1 MKKMINK
8 FKTSIWLYPTIYS
21 LFSLAL
27 SLIITIIDKLYA
39 RQIADYIHDIFYT
52 TTSLAQTVLGIV
64 AGAFIT
70 IVTFTFST
78 TMIVLTM
85 YSSQFTP
92 RVIENFLNN
101 KITMKSFGVFL
112 SGFIFAII
120 SLLFINTNDD
130 GNLVI
135 AASVGVIYVII
146 GLIYFLVFIH
156 NVSTHIQASD
166 LILRL
171 QEEALRTINEYC
183 NFVKQSDIISE
194 EKMNEIIDNKLFTD
208 VLGQSD
214 GYIQEINYPKLKK
227 IAQDH
232 SCIVCFTKVVGQFIS
247 TETKI
252 LTVYYEDPEIND
264 EAVIH
269 EIQQCIL
276 IGNKKT
282 EAQDFSFTIQKIVE
296 IALKALSPGIND
308 PNTATHCLNIIGVL
322 IRNLA
327 DIEKGYV
334 VLKEASEQGF
344 IIYEAFDFELLLYDA
359 YNQIMFYG
367 RSDATVMIA
376 GFKSLRFIKAKAS
389 KDNIKIIDEYAKYLI
404 DQLAGF
410 GYGELEYRKIN
421 NEYIDMANYMNEG
434 IIFKCGYRVNS
445 V

>member
-8 FKTSIWLYPTIYS
+8 IRTSIWLYPTIYS
-21 LFSLAL
+21 LFSLTL
-27 SLIITIIDKLYA
+27 SVIITVTDKLYA
-39 RQIADYIHDIFYT
+39 HQMADYTHGLFYT

-78 TMIVLTM
+78 TMVVLTM

-101 KITMKSFGVFL
+101 KTTMKSFGVFL
-112 SGFIFAII
+112 SGFIFAIT
-120 SLLFINTNDD
+120 SLLFINTNED

-135 AASVGVIYVII
+135 AASVGLIYVII
-146 GLIYFLVFIH
+146 GLIHFLIFIH

-171 QEEALRTINEYC
+171 HEEALRTINQYC
-183 NFVKQSDIISE
+183 DFVKQSDIISE
-194 EKMNEIIDNKLFTD
+194 AKTQEIIDNKYFMD

-214 GYIQEINYPKLKK
+214 GYIQEINYPRLKK
-227 IAQDH
+227 IAQNH
-232 SCIVCFTKVVGQFIS
+232 NCIVCFKKVVGQFIS
-247 TETKI
+247 TETRI
-252 LTVYYEDPEIND
+252 LTVYYEDPEVLD
-264 EAVIH
+264 ETVVH
-269 EIQQCIL
+269 EIQQCVL

-296 IALKALSPGIND
+296 IAIKALSPSIND
-308 PNTATHCLNIIGVL
+308 PNTATHCLKIIGVL
-322 IRNLA
+322 IRDLA

-334 VLKEASEQGF
+334 VLKEEKEYGF
-344 IIYEAFDFELLLYDA
+344 IIYEAYDFEVLLYDA

-367 RSDATVMIA
+367 QSDATVMIA

-389 KDNIKIIDEYAKYLI
+389 KDNIRIIDEYARHSFNKLSSN
-404 DQLAGF
+404 
-410 GYGELEYRKIN
+410 GYGKLEYSKIQ
-421 NEYIDMANYMNEG
+421 NEYMDLTNLL
-434 IIFKCGYRVNS
+434 
-445 V
+445 